1 LISNIDSTAVLTRA
15 QHEELV
21 LDLYFDQNKTI
32 RDIVKIARESLLD
45 IKAIVDKAL
54 QEKGRKANKSL
65 SVQAYELFSKYR
77 KLLDV
82 VITLN
87 IGQIPAIQ
95 YYTKYLRLV
104 QIGSWN
110 PAMLNLP
117 LHVLILYL
125 YQILA

>member
-65 SVQAYELFSKYR
+65 SVQAYELFSTDKKPLR
-77 KLLDV
+77 V
-82 VITLN
+82 VIALN

-95 YYTKYLRLV
+95 YYTEYLRLV
-104 QIGSWN
+104 QIDDITKISFKKKV
-110 PAMLNLP
+110 MF
-117 LHVLILYL
+117 
-125 YQILA
+125 QDKQED